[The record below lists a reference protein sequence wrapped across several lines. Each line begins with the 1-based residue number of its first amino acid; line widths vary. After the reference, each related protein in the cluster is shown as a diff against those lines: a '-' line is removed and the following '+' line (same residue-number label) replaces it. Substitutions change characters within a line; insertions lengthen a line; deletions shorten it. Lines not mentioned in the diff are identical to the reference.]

1 MFRRFRFVALALMA
15 LAFVFPA
22 AAAERVEELPQIR
35 PSMSGRF
42 ELALVLNDQ
51 PFIVGK
57 GAVESATRAYFV
69 LKALPVEG
77 QPESTLEVVL
87 FDGKMYLR
95 QDTDPQWYVTDTAD
109 LPASAPSDVAAAEP
123 VDVEGGVLSR
133 IGEKPIAGT
142 PTDQYQLWIND
153 DDPQTT
159 DHIALDFFI
168 GKQVNYLY
176 QYQVRVAA
184 NDPDLGELKLETVTR
199 LFDFDDPTIVVRP
212 PANAESIDVTSRGLM
227 SPLKNAGLLGTLSA
241 PFAAPQLRE
250 MAIDRFGR

>member
-1 MFRRFRFVALALMA
+1 MFRRFRFVALALMV
-15 LAFVFPA
+15 LAFVVPA
-22 AAAERVEELPQIR
+22 AAAERVESLPEIK

-51 PFIVGK
+51 PFVVGK
-57 GAVESATRAYFV
+57 GAVESPTRAYFV

-77 QPESTLEVVL
+77 MREATLEVVI

-95 QDTDPQWYVTDTAD
+95 QDADPQWYVTDMAD
-109 LPASAPSDVAAAEP
+109 LPASAPEDVSAAEP
-123 VDVEGGVLSR
+123 VDVEEGVLSR

-153 DDPQTT
+153 EDPQTT
-159 DHIALDFFI
+159 DHVALDFFI

-176 QYQVRVAA
+176 QYQVRIAG

-199 LFDFDDPTIVVRP
+199 LFDFDDPTIIVRP
-212 PANAESIDVTSRGLM
+212 PANAESIDMTSRGLM
-227 SPLKNAGLLGTLSA
+227 APLKNAGLLGTLSA
-241 PFAAPQLRE
+241 PFATSQLRD
-250 MAIDRFGR
+250 MAVERFGR